1 MKEEIITFT
10 TAKLAKEKRF
20 ITDVEGMSWIGTC
33 YNKEGRLDDDFF
45 DENGKE
51 LNTYFKYLAPTQSL
65 LQKWLREVH
74 NLWVEPSINTYPK
87 TNNVAVSIHYFIDK
101 EITKTYNPYEL
112 ENLTHS
118 DTFEEALEKGLQEA
132 LTLIK
137 I

>member
-10 TAKLAKEKRF
+10 TAKLAKEKGF

-65 LQKWLREVH
+65 LQRWLREKY
-74 NLWVEPSINTYPK
+74 NL
-87 TNNVAVSIHYFIDK
+87 FIQSK
-101 EITKTYNPYEL
+101 QL
-112 ENLTHS
+112 SLS
-118 DTFEEALEKGLQEA
+118 DTEFIIVNNTGKVLSPAKIYMYYNGILGGLEEELQKA